1 MDGSEDH
8 MQAAKR
14 PRWRKKRYNVPALL
28 LSVLIVAGLVAW
40 FNRIDIANDF
50 IDDQLAANGLPA
62 TYTVERIG
70 GRTQIIS
77 DLVIGDPDAPDLTAE
92 KVIVGLKHRFGIP
105 EIGSITLVNPRIYGR
120 YTDGQLSFG
129 SLDSMLFDESSDE
142 PASLPDFDLAVRD
155 GRGLLET
162 DYGPVAFKLA
172 GEGNVADG
180 FSGILAATAPRLA
193 IGGCEGDGTTLYG
206 KLRTASGEPSFS
218 GPLRASTITCEDQ
231 QLAVSDLVA
240 ELDLTAN
247 EELADPELEARISS
261 DSAHYNANSAQSL
274 EGTVRARM
282 RGDAM
287 NSRYSFAARGLETP
301 QVLATVL
308 TAEGVVRARDDF
320 ARLEVESDI
329 EGSGLRLG
337 QSLIASIEGM
347 QAAGEGTLLEP
358 IAGRITRA
366 LQAETRGSSLAAD
379 LRYRSDRKGYSL
391 LVPQGELVG
400 RSGARL
406 LSMSRMEFTSRDG
419 ETPRIAGNI
428 ATGGPGLPRINGRM
442 ERAPSGDALFRLSM
456 APYSAGGS
464 QIAIPRMS
472 IAQGSTG
479 ALGFAGQVEATG
491 PLPGGAVDRL
501 SVPVNGRW
509 EPGGELAL
517 WRECTRIEFRR
528 LAFAELNLAGPG
540 LTLCPPPGKPM
551 LQYGSAGLRF
561 AAGAP
566 SLDLKGALGDT
577 PIRIASGPVGFG
589 YPGTLTA
596 RNLDITL
603 GPADTA
609 SRFVISDLDA
619 QIGDNIAGTFDDAEI
634 ALAAVPMTLQ
644 NTAGNWDYTDG
655 RLTIGGAS
663 FRLVDRERPERFE
676 PLVARGASLTLVDNI
691 IDADATLRNP
701 ETDRVVTLVDI
712 RHDLSTGGGFANLD
726 IEGLTFDEQLQ
737 PEDLSYLALGVIANA
752 DGTITGEGRIDWSPS
767 GEVTSTGTFS
777 SDNLDFAAAFGPVTG
792 ASGTVEFTDLL
803 GLTTAPNQK
812 IRIGSVNP
820 GIEVLDG
827 EIEFSLQNGELLAV
841 SGGSW
846 PFMGGTLILREVD
859 LNLGVSE
866 ERSYIFEIVGL
877 NAAQFVAQMEL
888 ENISATGIFDGT
900 VPIIFGADGN
910 GRIEQGVLISRAPGG
925 NISYVGELTYEDLSA
940 IANFAFDALRSLDY
954 TQMSLTMNGP
964 LTGEIVTQV
973 RFDGV
978 RQGEDAKS
986 NFITKQL
993 AKLPIQFRINIR
1005 AQFYQLITSLKAMYD
1020 PSSVRDPRELG
1031 LLSDDGQRLL
1041 RRSITGEEA
1050 EPDID
1055 PSDVIP
1061 DEPTIQDQESE

>member
-40 FNRIDIANDF
+40 FNRIDLANNF
-50 IDDQLAANGLPA
+50 IDEQLKANGIEA
-62 TYTVERIG
+62 TYEVERIG
-70 GRTQIIS
+70 GRTQVIS
-77 DLVIGDPDAPDLTAE
+77 DLVIGDPDAPDFTADRL
-92 KVIVGLKHRFGIP
+92 IVRLSHRFGTP
-105 EIGSITLVNPRIYGR
+105 GVGGITLVNPRIYGR
-120 YTDGQLSFG
+120 YVDGELSFG
-129 SLDSMLFDESSDE
+129 SLDSLLFDESSGE
-142 PASLPDFDLAVRD
+142 PASLPDLNLAIRD
-155 GRGLLET
+155 GRGLVET
-162 DYGPVAFKLA
+162 DYGPVGLKLS
-172 GEGNVADG
+172 GEGNLANG
-180 FSGILAATAPRLA
+180 FAGILAATAPELA
-193 IGGCEGDGTTLYG
+193 IGGCEGEGTTLYG
-206 KLRTASGEPSFS
+206 KLTTSSGAPTFS
-218 GPLRASTITCEDQ
+218 GPLRASAITCEEQ
-231 QLAVSDLVA
+231 QLALSDLVA
-240 ELDLTAN
+240 ELDITANDELTA
-247 EELADPELEARISS
+247 PEVEARVSSDTVRYAANSAESLSGTFRARIS
-261 DSAHYNANSAQSL
+261 
-274 EGTVRARM
+274 
-282 RGDAM
+282 GDAV
-287 NSRYSFAARGLETP
+287 NSRYSLAARGVETP
-301 QVLATVL
+301 QALAAVL
-308 TAEGVVRARDDF
+308 TAEGVIRGRENF

-329 EGSGLRLG
+329 EGNGLRLG

-347 QAAGEGTLLEP
+347 QSAGEGTLLEA
-358 IAGRITRA
+358 IAQRIGNALQGETRA
-366 LQAETRGSSLAAD
+366 SSLAAD
-379 LRYRSDRKGYSL
+379 LRYRSDADGYSL

-400 RSGARL
+400 GSGARL

-428 ATGGPGLPRINGRM
+428 ATGGPGIPRISGRM

-551 LQYGSAGLRF
+551 LQFGSAGLRF

-644 NTAGNWDYTDG
+644 NTSGNWDYTDG

-676 PLVARGASLTLVDNI
+676 PLVARDGSLTLVDNI
-691 IDADATLRNP
+691 INADAALRNP
-701 ETDRVVTLVDI
+701 ATDRVVTLVDI
-712 RHDLSTGGGFANLD
+712 RHDLSTGGGYANLD
-726 IEGLTFDEQLQ
+726 VEGLTFDEQLQ
-737 PEDLSYLALGVIANA
+737 PEDLSILALGVIANA

-777 SDNLDFAAAFGPVTG
+777 SENLDFAAAFGPVKG
-792 ASGTVEFTDLL
+792 ASGTVEFSDLL

-846 PFMGGTLILREVD
+846 PFMGGTLILRDVD

-877 NAAQFVAQMEL
+877 DAAQFIAQMEL

-900 VPIIFGADGN
+900 VPIIFDEDGN

-925 NISYVGELTYEDLSA
+925 NVSYVGELTYEDLSA

-1055 PSDVIP
+1055 PTDVIP